1 MARIKSALEI
11 ALERVDDIESD
22 PRQLVIDQM
31 TQRGKRLAG
40 HYLYDIDAS
49 IDEVRSALSESDTE
63 DGSYLKQAF
72 IQTLLSNLKLPQD
85 EMYVQ
90 LLGRIKDLMLLTGAD
105 EAELTDLFVQTD
117 NLYNQYL
124 QNREQ
129 LYDHLVKQYE
139 PRLQQKK
146 QQLAQR
152 TGQSIDLRPEQDKE
166 FLELLSSTQKRM
178 DDQYNEVLGQLRE
191 AFGQAMGA

>member
-40 HYLYDIDAS
+40 HYLFDIDAS
-49 IDEVRSALSESDTE
+49 IDEVSSALSEATGE

-72 IQTLLSNLKLPQD
+72 IQTILSNLKLPQD
-85 EMYVQ
+85 DQYVQ
-90 LLGRIKDLMLLTGAD
+90 LLGRIKDLMLLSGAD

-146 QQLAQR
+146 QQIAQR
-152 TGQSIDLRPEQDKE
+152 TGQNIDLRPEQDKE
-166 FLELLSSTQKRM
+166 FIELLSSTQKRM
-178 DDQYNEVLGQLRE
+178 DDQYNEILGQLKE
-191 AFGQAMGA
+191 AFSQTMGL